1 MNYISIKEACERYNV
16 SNSTIRRIV
25 KECKSKNLN
34 ALQFDLLP
42 NGIERILISVNHLD
56 NVLNKKLN
64 TKSDNSQT
72 DVVTYLMNELSEKNK
87 QIEQLHVL
95 MSQLQTKALQ
105 LDEAPGKKKRWFQ
118 RNK

>member
-25 KECKSKNLN
+25 KECKVNNLN

-56 NVLNKKLN
+56 KVLNKKLN

-95 MSQLQTKALQ
+95 MGNLQNKVLQ
-105 LDEAPGKKKRWFQ
+105 LDEAPGTKKRWWQ